1 MIISRKQTFLIFSGF
16 VLIILMIFP
25 GEADQCFRPLGKAPT
40 WPSSFPLCQLTS
52 TTSIIPPTSQ
62 IVSTVPIPTAA
73 AASTTTNFP
82 AAKPSSSRTISLA
95 RATFSQPPALARTN
109 PLDPSPE
116 ETFFRLD
123 LAGEW
128 EFRQVGQKKWRPA
141 RVPGCVHLDLQ
152 RQGLIPDPF
161 YRDNELKVQWVEEK
175 DWEYRREFHLASLP
189 SPENK
194 VELVFEG
201 LDTLATIFLNGT
213 RVGQTAN
220 MFRLYRFDVT
230 SLLRKGPNSLRIVFT
245 SPVKREQEL
254 AARKNYRLPGNAP
267 HIRKA
272 PYHFGWDWGPRL
284 VTSGIWRPV
293 YLESWR
299 AGRLESFNYHLKSF
313 TSKKARL
320 EIEVEVRGQQ
330 SFQGRLEVTLSGE
343 TVIKKEIPVAIHAG
357 LNCLSLPLEVS
368 EPRLWW
374 PNGLGEPYLY
384 RLELALYKGEKCLHR
399 LDRRIGLRTLR
410 VVRQPDQ
417 WGRSFYFEVN
427 GRPLFAKGGNW
438 IPADSFPPRVTPQ
451 KYRRLLTACTA
462 ANMNM
467 IRVWGGGIYEADVF
481 YDLCDELGLLVWQ
494 DFMFACALYPGDDE
508 FLANVRQEVE
518 DQVRRLRYHPCLA
531 LWCGNNECEEGWF
544 HWGWQKNL
552 PASVWDDYEKLFHE
566 LIPGVIEQLD
576 PGRTYWPSSPHS
588 EEVGQPRAAASGDM
602 HYWGIWH
609 GREPFTN
616 YQKLTHRFFSEF
628 GFQSFPCW
636 STIKSF
642 ARPEDWNIASP
653 VMEQHQK
660 HPIGNKLI
668 VSYLLDHFRLPSKFN
683 DLVWLSQV
691 LQAEGMKMAV
701 EHFRSQRPRTMG
713 ALYWQLNDCWPV
725 VSWSGLDYYG
735 RWKALHYFARRFYA
749 PLLLA
754 LIRRGDDLVAYGI
767 SDQRHPFSGELQL
780 RLLSYQGETLWQTT
794 LTVTVPPDKS
804 VELWRRSLD
813 DVLSR
818 HQPNEVYLV
827 GRLLRRSEERSPKR
841 AKIGNNNSLF
851 PGLFRPGEI
860 SRQLYHF
867 SPLKRVDLPH
877 PRIDVSIQKAEK
889 GLFQLELTADKLA
902 KYVFLQV
909 PGIEGG
915 FSDNFFDLLPGE
927 KRRVYFLPAQSLSLA
942 DFKAS
947 LQVKSL
953 RDTY

>member
-1 MIISRKQTFLIFSGF
+1 MIISRKRAFFIFSGF
-16 VLIILMIFP
+16 ILFVLLIFP
-25 GEADQCFRPLGKAPT
+25 GGAGQPFRPLT
-40 WPSSFPLCQLTS
+40 NTPSWLSPLPLGQIPS
-52 TTSIIPPTSQ
+52 TTPIIFPITSH
-62 IVSTVPIPTAA
+62 IAPASAA
-73 AASTTTNFP
+73 AATASTTTNSTSTR
-82 AAKPSSSRTISLA
+82 PSSFKPISL
-95 RATFSQPPALARTN
+95 PPPNSAQHPDLSGTKT
-109 PLDPSPE
+109 LDPSPE
-116 ETFFRLD
+116 KPLYRLD

-128 EFRQVGQKKWRPA
+128 EFRQVGQQKWWPA

-161 YRDNELKVQWVEEK
+161 YRDNELRVQWVEEK

-201 LDTLATIFLNGT
+201 LDTLATVFFNGIKL
-213 RVGQTAN
+213 GQTAN
-220 MFRLYRFDVT
+220 MFRLYRFDV
-230 SLLRKGPNSLRIVFT
+230 SPLLRQGANELRIVFA

-254 AARKNYRLPGNAP
+254 AAPKDYRLPGNAP

-284 VTSGIWRPV
+284 VTSGIWRPI
-293 YLESWR
+293 YLEIWR
-299 AGRLESFNYHLKSF
+299 AGRLESFNYRLKSL
-313 TSKKARL
+313 TPKKARL
-320 EIEVEVRGQQ
+320 EVEVEVRAQQ
-330 SFQGRLEVTLSGE
+330 PFPGRLELTLRGE
-343 TVIKKEIPVAIHAG
+343 TVIRKAIPVNIQTG
-357 LNCLSLPLEVS
+357 LNCLRIPLEVR

-399 LDRRIGLRTLR
+399 LTRRIGLRTLR
-410 VVRQPDQ
+410 LVRQPDR

-427 GRPLFAKGGNW
+427 GRALFAKGGNW
-438 IPADSFPPRVTPQ
+438 IPSDSFPVRVTPQ
-451 KYRRLLTACTA
+451 KYRRLLTACAA

-494 DFMFACALYPGDDE
+494 DFIFACALYPGDDA
-508 FLANVRQEVE
+508 FLDNVRREVE

-544 HWGWQKNL
+544 HWGWQKSL
-552 PASVWDDYEKLFHE
+552 PASVWADYEKLFHQ
-566 LIPGVIEQLD
+566 LIPGVIEKLD
-576 PGRTYWPSSPHS
+576 PERTYWPSSPHS
-588 EEVGQPRAAASGDM
+588 EKVGQPRSPDSGDM

-636 STIKSF
+636 PTIESF
-642 ARPEDWNIASP
+642 TRPEDWNIASP

-660 HPIGNKLI
+660 HAIGNKLI
-668 VSYLLDHFRLPSKFN
+668 VSYLLDHFRLPSKFS

-701 EHFRSQRPRTMG
+701 EHFRSQRPRIMG
-713 ALYWQLNDCWPV
+713 ALYWQLDDCWPV

-754 LIRRGDDLVAYGI
+754 LIKRGNNLVAYGI
-767 SDQRHPFSGELQL
+767 SDQRRPFSGKLEL
-780 RLLSYQGETLWQTT
+780 RLLSYQGEMLWQTSRP
-794 LTVTVPPDKS
+794 VKIPADKS
-804 VELWRRSLD
+804 VELWRGSLAD
-813 DVLSR
+813 LLEGR
-818 HQPNEVYLV
+818 QPSEVYLV
-827 GRLLRRSEERSPKR
+827 GHLLRPGTDRRPETAEITPD
-841 AKIGNNNSLF
+841 NSLF

-867 SPLKRVDLPH
+867 SPLKRVDLPR
-877 PRIDVSIQKAEK
+877 PRIDITIQRREK
-889 GLFQLELTADKLA
+889 GLFQLELTTDKLA

-927 KRRVYFLPAQSLSLA
+927 KRLIYFLPAQALSLSE
-942 DFKAS
+942 FKAS